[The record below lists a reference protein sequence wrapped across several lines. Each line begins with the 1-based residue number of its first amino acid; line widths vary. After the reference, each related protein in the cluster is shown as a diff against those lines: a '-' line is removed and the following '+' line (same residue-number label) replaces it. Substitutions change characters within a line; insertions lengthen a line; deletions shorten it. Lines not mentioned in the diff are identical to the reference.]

1 MTLKQAAVVVE
12 GITYTPL
19 PAIAGSPVDLLVTFR
34 NKGQTD
40 SSAPL
45 KYSVSCT
52 VKSGGPACLVPSSTR
67 SINASIP
74 AGKTYTITLAGSNP
88 AVIGKYE
95 VTIKPE
101 DGSADSGKTITIDVG
116 LKIKPTK
123 GTLAPTKKQ

>member
-1 MTLKQAAVVVE
+1 ME
-12 GITYTPL
+12 GITYTPSPL
-19 PAIAGSPVDLLVTFR
+19 TAGSAVDLIITFK
-34 NKGQTD
+34 NNGQAD

-45 KYSVSCT
+45 NYSVSCT

-95 VTIKPE
+95 VTVKPE
-101 DGSADSGKTITIDVG
+101 GGTADSSKTITIDVG